1 MKLSMPV
8 AAAPATSPHRARAGS
23 RALALYA
30 AIAGLALVAAIA
42 SYFANGYQQYVIAM
56 VAITAIVGVGLNVL
70 LGLAGQLSLG
80 HVGFYAIGAYTCAI
94 LTTRYAVSFWAV
106 LPLAGLVAAIAG
118 GLLAVP
124 ALRVRGPY
132 LAMVTIAFGF
142 VIEQS
147 AAEMKGLT
155 GGWNGIMNVP
165 RPTFFGLAMDE
176 FGIGVFALALLAVL
190 LVLFHRMRDGTWGLA
205 MRATRDAETASQAI
219 GLDLVAIR
227 TVAFVISAFLAGIA
241 GAIFA
246 ILTNFVSP
254 ESFPFFQSITFLLV
268 VLIGGAGTV
277 LGPVA
282 GAVVVVLLP
291 EILSFLAEYRLLFF
305 GALLLLVLWL
315 VPEGIVGAVER
326 RLRRAATRTALPDDA
341 RVVAFLEAGR
351 APPRGLAVEGLGIA
365 FGGTQAVRDVSLA
378 ARPNEITSIIGPNGA
393 GKTTLLNLIGGFYRP
408 DRGSVRLGTETLPQ
422 GVTHRIA
429 RAGVA
434 RTFQTTQLFARL
446 TVLENV
452 LIALRRGE
460 LGGLRRALVHGHDES
475 AQAQAAALLA
485 FVGYRGPVDRPAGE
499 LPHVDRRLVEIARAL
514 ATRPCVLMLDEPAAG
529 LSEGDTGRLGELL
542 RRIARMGV
550 AVVIIEHDMNLVMGI
565 SDHVVVLDA
574 GRRIVDG
581 TPGDV
586 RANADVRAAY
596 LGEGALA
603 IERRGARKGGD
614 EVVLAI
620 DGVGAAYGALPVLD
634 GIALDV
640 KRGEL
645 VALLGAN
652 GAGKSTLMRA
662 IAGLHRPLTGR
673 VLLLGREIG
682 VLSAHRIARSGA
694 TLVPEGRQVFPE
706 LSVVDN
712 ILMGALALD
721 RREAAAEVER
731 VIARFPML
739 DKLRTRRA
747 GLLSGGEQQ
756 MLAIARGLAARPQ
769 IVLLDEPSL
778 GLAPAIVESLYR
790 ALEELRAEGTTI
802 LLVDQMARLALSIA
816 DRAYVIQ
823 SGRIVQHGSA
833 QDVRNDAAL
842 EKAYLG

>member
-1 MKLSMPV
+1 MKVPLSI
-8 AAAPATSPHRARAGS
+8 ATPRHDEARASGTPT
-23 RALALYA
+23 LYA
-30 AIAGLALVAAIA
+30 TIAGLALVAAVA
-42 SYFANGYQQYVIAM
+42 SYFANGYQQYVIAT

-80 HVGFYAIGAYTCAI
+80 HVGFYAIGAYACAI
-94 LTTRYAVSFWAV
+94 LTTRYEWSFWAV
-106 LPLAGLVAAIAG
+106 LPLAGVAAAIAG

-155 GGWNGIMNVP
+155 GGWNGIMNIP
-165 RPTFFGLAMDE
+165 RPTFFGLPMDE

-190 LVLFHRMRDGTWGLA
+190 LVLFDRLRDSTWGLA

-282 GAVVVVLLP
+282 GAFVVVLLP

-315 VPEGIVGAVER
+315 VPEGVVGAIER
-326 RLRRAATRTALPDDA
+326 RLSKAVTRTAPPDDA
-341 RVVAFLEAGR
+341 RVTAFLGADR
-351 APPRGLAVEGLGIA
+351 AIARGLAVDGLGIA
-365 FGGTQAVRDVSLA
+365 FGGTQAVRDVSLTA
-378 ARPNEITSIIGPNGA
+378 KPFEVTSIIGPNGA
-393 GKTTLLNLIGGFYRP
+393 GKTTLLNLIGGFYRA
-408 DRGSVRLGTETLPQ
+408 DRGAVRLGDQALPH
-422 GVTHRIA
+422 GVTYRVA

-452 LIALRRGE
+452 LIALRRGA
-460 LGGLRRALVHGHDES
+460 LGGVHRALVSGHDTAS
-475 AQAQAAALLA
+475 RALAQALLA
-485 FVGYRGPVDRPAGE
+485 FVGYRGSVDRAAGE

-514 ATRPCVLMLDEPAAG
+514 ATKPRVLMLDEPAAG
-529 LSEGDTGRLGELL
+529 LSEGDTKRLGELL
-542 RRIARMGV
+542 QRIAAMGV
-550 AVVIIEHDMNLVMGI
+550 AVVIIEHDMRLVMGI

-574 GRRIVDG
+574 GRRIVAG
-581 TPGDV
+581 APAEV
-586 RANADVRAAY
+586 RANAGVRAAY
-596 LGEGALA
+596 LGEGELA
-603 IERRGARKGGD
+603 IERRGGRKGAD
-614 EVVLAI
+614 EIVLAI
-620 DGVGAAYGALPVLD
+620 DDVGAAYGALPVLE
-634 GIALDV
+634 GIGLEV

-682 VLSAHRIARSGA
+682 LLSAHRIARSGV

-721 RREAAAEVER
+721 RREATAEVER

-739 DKLRTRRA
+739 DKLRDRRA

-790 ALEELRAEGTTI
+790 VLEELRADGTTI

-823 SGRIVQHGSA
+823 SGRVVQHGSA
-833 QDVRNDAAL
+833 QDVRDDAAL